1 MSPDKSTEHPPA
13 RRESRSG
20 VDYLRDPQL
29 NKGTAFTERER
40 DELHVR
46 GLLPPRV
53 FSQEEQVRRIFSNFH
68 RKATDL
74 DKYIFLIGL
83 QDRNRALFFRMV
95 IDNIEELLPIIYT
108 PTVGEACQQFAHIF
122 RRTRGLYVSAEDR
135 GRVVEILGN
144 WPERDVAV
152 IVVTDGERILG
163 LGDLGA
169 NGMGIPIGKLSLYTA
184 CAGIPPTQCLPVT
197 LDVGT
202 ENATIREDLLYLGLN
217 QPRVRGQEYDDLV
230 EEFIM
235 GVQKVFPDAV
245 IQFEDFATGNAVRLL
260 ERYRNRVC
268 TFNDDIQGTAAV
280 TVAGLFSAARIT
292 GQELRDQTIV
302 FLGAGS
308 AATGIGHLIVS
319 AMEGEGLSHADAL
332 SRVWFVDSKGLVVK
346 SRNDLAEHKKPF
358 AHDGECLPD
367 LLSAVQHVRP
377 TTLIGVSG
385 QPRTFSEPVMRAMA
399 EVNERPIVLALSNPT
414 SKSECT
420 AEEAYRW
427 TDGRVVFASGS
438 PFPPV
443 EVGGRTLV
451 PGQGNNVYIF
461 PGLGLGVVASGAR
474 FVTDAMFLTA
484 ARVLAGRVTEESL
497 ARGSIY
503 PPLTEI
509 RDVSAEIAAAVA
521 RLARD
526 EGLATRAVPED
537 TLEFVRSQMY
547 EARYE
552 SYV

>member
-1 MSPDKSTEHPPA
+1 VDPDKTTD
-13 RRESRSG
+13 RRQSGDEARSG
-20 VDYLRDPQL
+20 VRYLRDPQL

-40 DELHVR
+40 DELHIR

-53 FSQEEQVRRIFSNFH
+53 FSQEEQARRILANFH
-68 RKATDL
+68 RKRTDL
-74 DKYIFLIGL
+74 DKYIFLMGL
-83 QDRNRALFFRMV
+83 QDRNRTLFHRTV
-95 IDNIEELLPIIYT
+95 IDNIEEMLPIIYT

-122 RRTRGLYVSAEDR
+122 RRTRGLYVTAADR
-135 GRVVEILGN
+135 GRVVEILRN
-144 WPERDVAV
+144 WPEQDVAV

-184 CAGIPPTQCLPVT
+184 CAGIHPTRCLPIT

-202 ENATIREDLLYLGLN
+202 ENAAIRDDLLYLGLT

-230 EEFIM
+230 EEFVM
-235 GVQKVFPDAV
+235 GVQEVFPDAL

-260 ERYRNRVC
+260 ERYRSRVC

-292 GQELRDQTIV
+292 GQKLRDQTIL

-319 AMEGEGLSHADAL
+319 AMEEEGMSHGDAL
-332 SRVWFVDSKGLVVK
+332 SQVWFVDSKGLVVK
-346 SRNDLAEHKKPF
+346 SRNDLAEHKQPF

-385 QPRTFSEPVMRAMA
+385 QPSTFTEPVLRAMA
-399 EVNERPIVLALSNPT
+399 ETNERPIVLALSNPT

-427 TDGRVVFASGS
+427 SDGKVVFASGS

-443 EVGGRTLV
+443 EVGGQMLV

-474 FVTDAMFLTA
+474 FVTESMFLTA
-484 ARVLAGRVTEESL
+484 ARVLAERVSEESL
-497 ARGSIY
+497 NRGSIY

-509 RDVSAEIAAAVA
+509 REVSAEIAAAVA

-526 EGLATRAVPED
+526 EGLATNDVPD
-537 TLEFVRSQMY
+537 DALEFVKGQMY

>member
-1 MSPDKSTEHPPA
+1 MDPDKTTD
-13 RRESRSG
+13 RRQSGDEARSG
-20 VDYLRDPQL
+20 VRYLRDPQL

-40 DELHVR
+40 DELHIR

-53 FSQEEQVRRIFSNFH
+53 FSQEEQARRILANFH
-68 RKATDL
+68 RKRTDL
-74 DKYIFLIGL
+74 DKYIFLMGL
-83 QDRNRALFFRMV
+83 QDRNRTLFHRTV
-95 IDNIEELLPIIYT
+95 IDNIEEMLPIIYT

-122 RRTRGLYVSAEDR
+122 RRTRGLYVTAADR
-135 GRVVEILGN
+135 GRVVEILRN
-144 WPERDVAV
+144 WPEQDVAV

-184 CAGIPPTQCLPVT
+184 CAGIHPTRCLPIT

-202 ENATIREDLLYLGLN
+202 ENAAIRDDLLYLGLT

-230 EEFIM
+230 EEFVM
-235 GVQKVFPDAV
+235 GVQEVFPDAL

-260 ERYRNRVC
+260 ERYRSRVC

-292 GQELRDQTIV
+292 GQKLRDQTIL

-319 AMEGEGLSHADAL
+319 AMEEEGMSHGDAL
-332 SRVWFVDSKGLVVK
+332 SQVWFVDSKGLVVK
-346 SRNDLAEHKKPF
+346 SRNDLAEHKQPF

-385 QPRTFSEPVMRAMA
+385 QPSTFTEPVLRAMA
-399 EVNERPIVLALSNPT
+399 ETNERPIVLALSNPT

-427 TDGRVVFASGS
+427 SDGKVVFASGS

-443 EVGGRTLV
+443 EVGGQMLV

-474 FVTDAMFLTA
+474 FVTESMFLTA
-484 ARVLAGRVTEESL
+484 ARVLAERVSEESL
-497 ARGSIY
+497 NRGSIY

-509 RDVSAEIAAAVA
+509 REVSAEIAAAVA

-526 EGLATRAVPED
+526 EGLATNDVPD
-537 TLEFVRSQMY
+537 DALEFVKGQMY